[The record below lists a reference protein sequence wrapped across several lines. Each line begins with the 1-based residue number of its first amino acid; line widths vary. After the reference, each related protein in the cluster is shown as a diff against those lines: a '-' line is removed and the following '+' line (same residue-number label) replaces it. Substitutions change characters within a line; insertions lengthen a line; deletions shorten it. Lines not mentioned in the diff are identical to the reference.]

1 MWWNKNTLGIFF
13 MAKIIILLNNS
24 SCCSCIFTWIEAL
37 CKSTKKNSY
46 DAFHKHPLMYQNY
59 FIAST
64 APCYLFPTC
73 TIVSMYLLSLI
84 FQTWCLNY
92 IILSYIYLQYC
103 HKLYFFTM
111 LIKESKSP
119 FSRKICHY
127 YVKFYIAEDE
137 LPIKIKL
144 VFILAHFFCFCSWYH
159 LYSQ

>member
-1 MWWNKNTLGIFF
+1 
-13 MAKIIILLNNS
+13 
-24 SCCSCIFTWIEAL
+24 
-37 CKSTKKNSY
+37 
-46 DAFHKHPLMYQNY
+46 MYQNY

-84 FQTWCLNY
+84 FQTWFLNY
-92 IILSYIYLQYC
+92 IILTYIYLQYC

-144 VFILAHFFCFCSWYH
+144 VFILAHFFVFVRDIICIASKVFVRYANWLREYD
-159 LYSQ
+159 LYLWFILYKEQTILIEYSIQLICDWIFWSLNNDK

>member
-1 MWWNKNTLGIFF
+1 
-13 MAKIIILLNNS
+13 
-24 SCCSCIFTWIEAL
+24 
-37 CKSTKKNSY
+37 
-46 DAFHKHPLMYQNY
+46 MYQNY

-92 IILSYIYLQYC
+92 IILTYIYLQYC

-144 VFILAHFFCFCSWYH
+144 VFILAHVLFLFVISSVQPVKFLFVTQIDCANMICIGDSFCTRNK
-159 LYSQ
+159 LYLLNIQYI

>member
-1 MWWNKNTLGIFF
+1 
-13 MAKIIILLNNS
+13 
-24 SCCSCIFTWIEAL
+24 
-37 CKSTKKNSY
+37 
-46 DAFHKHPLMYQNY
+46 MYQNY

-84 FQTWCLNY
+84 FQTWFLNY
-92 IILSYIYLQYC
+92 IILTYIYLQYC

-144 VFILAHFFCFCSWYH
+144 VFILAHFFVFVRDIICIASKVFVRYANWLREMICICYSFCTRSK
-159 LYSQ
+159 LYLLNIQYNLYVIEYFGL